1 MINLHK
7 KQIFIA
13 IIVFLFI
20 FLNACAIKNET
31 VDDPVLTLDQ
41 GLTRVENAYSDKIK
55 IDIWIDPKSEA
66 ESNIIIV
73 YTSLYYEDQNVSREA
88 ARILWPDP
96 TKTYGNDECYS
107 QSGYGR
113 AYCFVDMNRYTP
125 NAVIPFKVEFP
136 FLGKTYVRSIE
147 FVNDPQKR
155 NELILYGI
163 K

>member
-1 MINLHK
+1 MINPPK
-7 KQIFIA
+7 TNRFIA
-13 IIVFLFI
+13 IIVFILI
-20 FLNACAIKNET
+20 FLNACTVKNDV
-31 VDDPVLTLDQ
+31 VDDSVLTLDP
-41 GLTRVENAYSDKIK
+41 GLTQVDSAYSDLIK
-55 IDIWIDPKSEA
+55 VDIWIDPKSEA

-88 ARILWPDP
+88 ARISWPDG
-96 TKTYGNDECYS
+96 TKTFGIDECYS
-107 QSGYGR
+107 QGGYGR
-113 AYCFVDMNRYTP
+113 AYCFVDMNRYTS
-125 NAVIPFKVEFP
+125 NTVIPFKVEFP

>member
-1 MINLHK
+1 MINLTPK
-7 KQIFIA
+7 KLSFV
-13 IIVFLFI
+13 IIVFIFI
-20 FLNACAIKNET
+20 ILNACAPKNEPSDPA
-31 VDDPVLTLDQ
+31 VMDLDPVLTQVDN
-41 GLTRVENAYSDKIK
+41 TYSDKVK
-55 IDIWIDPKSEA
+55 VDIWIDPKSEA

-88 ARILWPDP
+88 ARISWTDG
-96 TKTYGNDECYS
+96 TKKYGIDECYS

-147 FVNDPQKR
+147 FVNDPQKK

>member
-1 MINLHK
+1 MINLHRK
-7 KQIFIA
+7 HLFIV
-13 IIVFLFI
+13 IIVLILFL
-20 FLNACAIKNET
+20 LNACTIKNET
-31 VDDPVLTLDQ
+31 IEDPVVTLDQ
-41 GLTRVENAYSDKIK
+41 GLTRVENSYSDKIK

-96 TKTYGNDECYS
+96 TKTYGIDECYS

-125 NAVIPFKVEFP
+125 NTIIPFRVEFP
-136 FLGKTYVRSIE
+136 FLGKTYVRTIE